1 MIKKTNDILEILDLI
16 KEVADENT
24 LILFDVNKVLII
36 TADMSLRNGS
46 MGDAID
52 RYYLGDN
59 EKYSENIDKLSG
71 LICLQAHSIPL
82 DDNMQEIIR
91 YLDENKIRSFALTK
105 SPYGEIQYSNEFKTW
120 SEWKYESLKKIGIDF
135 EKLSLL
141 NKDSKE
147 VLLQDGDV
155 KLYKGIIFTDS
166 NPKGTALNAVLD
178 RLSYTPSKVI
188 FVDDGERNIKSVQTF
203 CNEKEIE
210 FYGFHYTKALE
221 SEYENSTLR
230 EDFQAKTFI
239 EIGVWLSDDAADELM
254 VEYL

>member
-36 TADMSLRNGS
+36 PADMSLRNGS
-46 MGDAID
+46 MGDAIA

-105 SPYGEIQYSNEFKTW
+105 SPHGEIQYSNEFKTW

-188 FVDDGERNIKSVQTF
+188 FIDDGERNIKSVQTF

-221 SEYENSTLR
+221 SEYESSTLR
-230 EDFQAKTFI
+230 ADFQAKTLI
-239 EIGVWLSDDAADELM
+239 ETGVWLSDDAADELM